1 MVFDDARSIKLL
13 VRADDFVFEFAFSAS
28 RTSTSHP
35 NVVYV
40 ITAHILA
47 QTIILLNQL
56 ELFAFGHL
64 AYRHC
69 PYGFD
74 LAMYTHL
81 VA

>member
-1 MVFDDARSIKLL
+1 MVFCAARSIKLL
-13 VRADDFVFEFAFSAS
+13 ARADDFVFEFAFSAS

-40 ITAHILA
+40 IAAHIWA

-64 AYRHC
+64 ACRH
-69 PYGFD
+69 
-74 LAMYTHL
+74 
-81 VA
+81 